1 MDTVY
6 SENNHIIMVGKVT
19 SDKRFSHE
27 IYGEKFYIFDL
38 SVPRLSGNSDI
49 IPITISERLMVNG
62 ELPIGTKI
70 TVEGQFRSYNSYGE
84 GKNKLVLTVFA
95 KNVTLLEDQ
104 ESEVEARKDFIS
116 NEVTLIG
123 YICKKP
129 VYRQTPFGREIADIL
144 LAVNRAY
151 SKSDY
156 IPCIA
161 WGRTA
166 RFCENM
172 EVGTEVKLVGR
183 VQSRQYE
190 KKHEDGTVENKVAY
204 EVSVGSLEVVNQKDD
219 GEAEEAP
226 VEENKEANEIPVE
239 AFDMMIGNIIDDKEV
254 QDKVGYEKYDIVAA
268 NILADVLV
276 PLTPVIIHQLKKG
289 GIYITSGIIEDK
301 EEVVVEA
308 VKKAGLEVLE
318 VNHQGEWV
326 SVTARKN

>member
-6 SENNHIIMVGKVT
+6 SENNHIILVGKVT
-19 SDKRFSHE
+19 SEKRFSHE

-38 SVPRLSGNSDI
+38 SVPRLSGNADI

-62 ELPIGTKI
+62 DLPINTKI

-95 KNVTLLEDQ
+95 KNVTLLDDQ

-116 NEVTLIG
+116 NEVTLNG

-172 EVGTEVKLVGR
+172 EVGTEVKIVGR

-190 KKHEDGTVENKVAY
+190 KKHEDGTIENKVAY
-204 EVSVGSLEVVNQKDD
+204 EVSVGSLEVIEKKDSTA
-219 GEAEEAP
+219 EAENKEEVAE
-226 VEENKEANEIPVE
+226 VEENKEAI
-239 AFDMMIGNIIDDKEV
+239 
-254 QDKVGYEKYDIVAA
+254 
-268 NILADVLV
+268 
-276 PLTPVIIHQLKKG
+276 
-289 GIYITSGIIEDK
+289 
-301 EEVVVEA
+301 
-308 VKKAGLEVLE
+308 
-318 VNHQGEWV
+318 
-326 SVTARKN
+326 

>member
-6 SENNHIIMVGKVT
+6 SENNHIVLVGKVT
-19 SDKRFSHE
+19 SEKKFSHE

-49 IPITISERLMVNG
+49 IPITISERLMVDG
-62 ELPIGTKI
+62 DLPVGTKI

-95 KNVTLLEDQ
+95 KNVELLEDQ
-104 ESEVEARKDFIS
+104 ESEVEARKDFVS

-129 VYRQTPFGREIADIL
+129 IYRQTPFGREIADIL

-172 EVGTEVKLVGR
+172 EVGTEVKVIGR

-190 KKHEDGTVENKVAY
+190 KKYEDGTVGNKVAY
-204 EVSVGSLEVVNQKDD
+204 EVSVGSLEVINQEDDDKKD
-219 GEAEEAP
+219 EQPAE
-226 VEENKEANEIPVE
+226 EENKEAI
-239 AFDMMIGNIIDDKEV
+239 
-254 QDKVGYEKYDIVAA
+254 
-268 NILADVLV
+268 
-276 PLTPVIIHQLKKG
+276 
-289 GIYITSGIIEDK
+289 
-301 EEVVVEA
+301 
-308 VKKAGLEVLE
+308 
-318 VNHQGEWV
+318 
-326 SVTARKN
+326 